1 MAQVVRR
8 GFEVLF
14 FDTDIVVLR
23 DIWQWLLPAMRA
35 ADRGV
40 TRPAYSNAPAH
51 SQMQSVF
58 KVHCRRLLLL
68 PLLQFHLKRSDGAQR
83 PKEPSSHLQRRS
95 IFCVGSSPPCPQ
107 LGPALQVPA
116 NPSRPARGRHPRRRA
131 PGWPGGPPPALGC
144 K

>member
-68 PLLQFHLKRSDGAQR
+68 PLLQFHRNALTQHNGRKSLPPICNDEA
-83 PKEPSSHLQRRS
+83 
-95 IFCVGSSPPCPQ
+95 FFYVGSSPSCPQ